1 MWPIHPNE
9 RVNQEIGRCEI
20 QETRDATQ
28 ERGERHLQVKGD
40 SKMTAMYQEGEG
52 NQPCLVQIR
61 ESEER
66 LFGHFPVSEDLM
78 CQNILRRF
86 RLLME
91 CFGVVHVRNAWKT
104 AKKKKKRE
112 RKK

>member
-1 MWPIHPNE
+1 
-9 RVNQEIGRCEI
+9 
-20 QETRDATQ
+20 
-28 ERGERHLQVKGD
+28 
-40 SKMTAMYQEGEG
+40 MTAMYQEGEG

-66 LFGHFPVSEDLM
+66 LFGHFPVSEYLM

-91 CFGVVHVRNAWKT
+91 CFGVVRVRNAWKT
-104 AKKKKKRE
+104 AKKKKGKKKVTPGNTQNFQE
-112 RKK
+112 RKKSLAHNKGKH